1 MEWLQLKGF
10 ASPQWEK
17 LSHSIFMF
25 HSGDCQS
32 VTSEHKV
39 LKCCEQT
46 ENRMWEENVLQP
58 ETGIITVSCTQRCSL
73 TALLLIKSQEVSDVL
88 FDSPAHASDTA
99 LGTAG
104 KTGESLCFLARVSSQ
119 EDNDSNLRW
128 PRPVIPCHPS
138 FSIFH
143 LQFRQ
148 KQEKKPQNS
157 GM

>member
-1 MEWLQLKGF
+1 MASVERLCF
-10 ASPQWEK
+10 ASMGKAITFHFYVPLRR
-17 LSHSIFMF
+17 LSVSHI
-25 HSGDCQS
+25 
-32 VTSEHKV
+32 SEHEA

-46 ENRMWEENVLQP
+46 ENRMWEEKSVLQP

-99 LGTAG
+99 VGTAG
-104 KTGESLCFLARVSSQ
+104 KTWESLCFLARVSSE
-119 EDNDSNLRW
+119 EDNDSNLWW
-128 PRPVIPCHPS
+128 PRPVIPHHPS

-148 KQEKKPQNS
+148 KQEKKTS